1 MLSNRSLAGIA
12 AVSVAALAA
21 CKSDRQPP
29 STETGQPASAEAPA
43 SGSVTVTATDYSFD
57 GPAKLTA
64 GTNTLHL
71 VNHGKE
77 LHQLQLIKLG
87 QGKTADDLV
96 TALKSPGPIPSWVTF
111 VGGPNGIAPGA
122 ETSATEVLAPGNY
135 AYVCL
140 IPSPDGAIHAAKG
153 MVRPFEVA
161 GGSSASAAQ
170 LPPADVTIKL
180 VDYDFR
186 SSKPL
191 TAGRQTILV
200 QNEGPQPHEIVLVRL
215 APGKKI
221 EDFAHWAETGLKG
234 PPPAEPLGGVAVL
247 NKGEE
252 GTFTVELTPGDY
264 GLICFVPDAKNG
276 KPHLAHGMMKNL
288 KVS

>member
-1 MLSNRSLAGIA
+1 MFSNRSLAGIA
-12 AVSVAALAA
+12 VLSVAVLAA

-29 STETGQPASAEAPA
+29 STEAAGPPSAEPHA
-43 SGSVTVTATDYSFD
+43 SESVTVTATDYAFD
-57 GPAKLTA
+57 GPAKLAA
-64 GTNTLHL
+64 GSTTLHL

-77 LHQLQLIKLG
+77 LHQLQLIRLE

-96 TALKSPGPIPSWVTF
+96 KALKTPGPIPSWITF
-111 VGGPNGIAPGA
+111 VGGPNGVAPGA
-122 ETSATEVLAPGNY
+122 EARATEILAPGNY

-140 IPSPDGAIHAAKG
+140 IPSPDGIIHAAKG
-153 MVRPFEVA
+153 MVRAFEVT
-161 GGSSASAAQ
+161 GSSPAAAQ

-180 VDYDFR
+180 VDYDFQ

-200 QNEGPQPHEIVLVRL
+200 QNEGPQPHELVLVKL
-215 APGKKI
+215 APGKKV

-247 NKGEE
+247 NKGEK
-252 GTFTVELTPGDY
+252 GTFTAELSPGDY
-264 GLICFVPDAKNG
+264 GLICFVPDAKDG
-276 KPHLAHGMMKNL
+276 KLHLAHGMMKNL